1 MKAKDNHPASNL
13 SVKALRQTVRVNL
26 DELIMLRE
34 RQRTYEEDRNR
45 WFKERVEMAGK
56 NDELSNNNAIL
67 RLRLKDM
74 EATYDTMQ
82 RAFRLVERI
91 VALMEE

>member
-1 MKAKDNHPASNL
+1 MKATKKHPTDIISL
-13 SVKALRQTVRVNL
+13 KALRQTARVSL
-26 DELIMLRE
+26 DEVVTLRE